1 MGDSNDEANG
11 HGRPRAESEAEDLL
25 AAWAS
30 VDPKQAAASA
40 DNLLRSGSAGLL
52 RSSTS
57 LNRISSSGHFRAG
70 SSSNFLGGSS
80 SNFLE
85 GLQGAVASG
94 ASPKLAPISA
104 TDVYV
109 EEDDFLIGDGDDGA
123 PPMEVHKLNEAN
135 LSKCANKEVTLP
147 TYDRKALAPGI
158 LHVGVGNFHRAHQA
172 TYLDDLFHLDF
183 DGNKEWGLVG
193 GGIMHFDA
201 AKRDLLQSQDWLNMV
216 VARDGETSHAKVIG
230 SMIDF
235 LPVDADGA
243 SLLEGMSNP
252 STKIVSLT
260 VTEGGYYL
268 NDGAFDP
275 NHPQIRHDIG
285 NPDAPQTVFGM
296 IIKALKIR
304 REAGHGAFTCLSCD
318 NIPHNGDVLQS
329 VLLGLA
335 AEIDEDFAEWMRS
348 NVACPN
354 SMVDR
359 ITPATTNEQRQHVKS
374 ELGFEDAAPVF
385 CEPYR
390 QWVLEDNFPL
400 GRPKLEL
407 LDNVTFIDDVTAWE
421 FMKIRVLNGGHA
433 SLCYP
438 AALLGVEYVHEAIWH
453 PLIGPFLD
461 ALERH
466 EILPTV
472 TPPADTSIEGYL
484 DLIFRRFSNPTIND
498 TITRI
503 CFGGASNQP
512 KFTIPVAVDNL
523 EAGRSVDGI
532 ALVSALWCR
541 YCRGTTEAGKRIS
554 PNDPQWDR
562 LQEIAGKAA
571 WEPSV
576 WLESLH
582 DVYGDLGKNEIFVA
596 SFTKALNRIQDNG
609 VEAAITVYLEAY
621 Q

>member
-1 MGDSNDEANG
+1 MAEADNDKPK
-11 HGRPRAESEAEDLL
+11 GRPRSESEAEDLL
-25 AAWAS
+25 AAWAAA
-30 VDPKQAAASA
+30 DPAQAAASA

-52 RSSTS
+52 RFSTS
-57 LNRISSSGHFRAG
+57 LNRIPSSGHTRDR
-70 SSSNFLGGSS
+70 SGSS

-85 GLQGAVASG
+85 GLQGAVAIG

-109 EEDDFLIGDGDDGA
+109 EEDDFLIGDAHDSA
-123 PPMEVHKLNEAN
+123 PPLEVYKLNEAN
-135 LSKCANKEVTLP
+135 LTKSANKEVILP
-147 TYDRKALAPGI
+147 TYDRKALAAGI

-183 DGNKEWGLVG
+183 EGNKEWGLVG

-201 AKRDLLQSQDWLNMV
+201 AKRALLESQDWLNMV
-216 VARDGETSHAKVIG
+216 VARDGETSHAKVIA

-235 LPVDADGA
+235 LPVDEDGG
-243 SLLEGMSNP
+243 SLLEGMTSPNI
-252 STKIVSLT
+252 KIVSLT
-260 VTEGGYYL
+260 VTEGGYFL

-275 NHPQIRHDIG
+275 NHPQIQHDIA
-285 NPDAPQTVFGM
+285 NPDAPKTVFGM
-296 IIKALKIR
+296 IIKALNIR
-304 REAGHGAFTCLSCD
+304 REAGHGAFTALSCD

-335 AEIDEDFAEWMRS
+335 NEIDKEFADWMKI

-359 ITPATTNEQRQHVKS
+359 ITPATTDEQRQLVKS

-438 AALLGVEYVHEAIWH
+438 AALLGVKYVHEAIWH

-461 ALERH
+461 ALERN

-472 TPPADTSIEGYL
+472 TPPADTSLEGYL

-523 EAGRSVDGI
+523 EAGRGVDGI

-541 YCRGTTEAGKRIS
+541 YCQGTTEAGDRIS

-562 LQEIAGKAA
+562 LQGIAQKAA
-571 WEPSV
+571 SDPSV
-576 WLESLH
+576 WLDALH
-582 DVYGDLGKNEIFVA
+582 DVYGDVGQNPIFVA
-596 SFTKALNRIQDNG
+596 SFTKALKRIQDDG
-609 VEAAITVYLEAY
+609 VEAAITEYLEVY

>member
-1 MGDSNDEANG
+1 MKASESK
-11 HGRPRAESEAEDLL
+11 GRPRSDSEAEDLL
-25 AAWAS
+25 TAWAAI
-30 VDPKQAAASA
+30 DQQQAAASA

-57 LNRISSSGHFRAG
+57 LNRIPSAGSHGRRDSSSD
-70 SSSNFLGGSS
+70 FLA
-80 SNFLE
+80 
-85 GLQGAVASG
+85 GLQGAVAIG
-94 ASPKLAPISA
+94 ASPKLPPISA
-104 TDVYV
+104 TDVYIE
-109 EEDDFLIGDGDDGA
+109 EEDDFLIGDAQDDA
-123 PPMEVHKLNEAN
+123 PPIAVHKLNEAN
-135 LSKCANKEVTLP
+135 LALSSNEEIILP
-147 TYDRKALAPGI
+147 TYDRKNLTAGI

-183 DGNKEWGLVG
+183 EGNKEWGLVG

-201 AKRDLLQSQDWLNMV
+201 AKRDLLQSQDWLSMV

-243 SLLEGMSNP
+243 SLLEGMISPNI
-252 STKIVSLT
+252 KIVSLT
-260 VTEGGYYL
+260 VTEGGYFL
-268 NDGAFDP
+268 NDGQFDP
-275 NHPQIRHDIG
+275 KHPQIQHDIT
-285 NPDAPQTVFGM
+285 NPDAPKTVFGM

-304 REAGHGAFTCLSCD
+304 REAGDGAFTCLSCD

-329 VLLGLA
+329 ALLGLA
-335 AEIDEDFAEWMRS
+335 AEIDGDFAKWMKT

-359 ITPATTNEQRQHVKS
+359 ITPATTDEQRLYVKS

-438 AALLGVEYVHEAIWH
+438 SALLGVPFVHEAIWH

-461 ALERH
+461 ALERN

-472 TPPADTSIEGYL
+472 TPPPDMSLEGYL

-512 KFTIPVAVDNL
+512 KFTIPVAIDNL
-523 EAGRSVDGI
+523 KAGRGVDGI

-541 YCRGTTEAGKRIS
+541 YCQGTTEAGDRIS

-562 LQEIAGKAA
+562 LQDVARQAA
-571 WEPSV
+571 SDPSV
-576 WLESLH
+576 WLDSLH
-582 DVYGDLGKNEIFVA
+582 DVYGDVGQNQVFAA
-596 SFTKALNRIQDNG
+596 SFAKALTRIQDDG
-609 VEAAITVYLEAY
+609 VEAAMTEYLEAY